1 MRDPMTNLPS
11 LSEDVVQWLPRVP
24 LYRGLSM
31 AEVRLVASIA
41 QEVRLE
47 PGEYL
52 TRTEDISTAVYVL
65 YEGEMEL
72 VTPDQRRTR
81 VIRPPEDYGLVSLV
95 EPRRIVQ
102 ATRALTPCRL
112 VMVTADAL
120 HVLMDSDLSIGAT
133 LWRNI
138 ARLQTFHFMQLVD
151 RWAGIEPRDTF
162 NPYTR
167 GM

>member
-1 MRDPMTNLPS
+1 MLFRS
-11 LSEDVVQWLPRVP
+11 
-24 LYRGLSM
+24 
-31 AEVRLVASIA
+31 
-41 QEVRLE
+41 
-47 PGEYL
+47 
-52 TRTEDISTAVYVL
+52 
-65 YEGEMEL
+65 
-72 VTPDQRRTR
+72 
-81 VIRPPEDYGLVSLV
+81 
-95 EPRRIVQ
+95 RRIVQ